1 MILKRINETNSL
13 ACELCADVKVW
24 WCCSTLL
31 DNLVDTLLHQT
42 TGCYSQVYF
51 TMPPRRLII
60 PMWLKDVVRNWHL
73 QEGLS
78 LRQIQ
83 ARLAEIGFHLSL
95 STIAAWF
102 SDTHR
107 AYEVL
112 RRL

>member
-1 MILKRINETNSL
+1 M
-13 ACELCADVKVW
+13 
-24 WCCSTLL
+24 
-31 DNLVDTLLHQT
+31 
-42 TGCYSQVYF
+42 Y
-51 TMPPRRLII
+51 PRRLII

-73 QEGLS
+73 QEGLTW
-78 LRQIQ
+78 RQIQ
-83 ARLAEIGFHLSL
+83 ARLDEIGFHLPL